1 MTVVAADGG
10 GELWMR
16 ARCPWSSSG
25 IRRRGR
31 RYVHLS
37 GTVATARKVGARHG
51 RPAVRRSDAHR
62 MAVANDPFL
71 HVGQG
76 TWRTDV
82 VRPDYLETAA

>member
-1 MTVVAADGG
+1 
-10 GELWMR
+10 
-16 ARCPWSSSG
+16 
-25 IRRRGR
+25 
-31 RYVHLS
+31 
-37 GTVATARKVGARHG
+37 
-51 RPAVRRSDAHR
+51 